1 MSSSTAR
8 SEVRTVVITV
18 LALLCIGPVG
28 TSFALLLNFL
38 PTEFSA
44 TQNLHSA
51 TTVAL
56 VLWLGS
62 ALAGVL
68 AVFLH
73 TRRRA
78 VPALLATVLFACVYV
93 PGANMVWL
101 QFTFGCW
108 LALVAVAL
116 AAFGLRKHE
125 T

>member
-1 MSSSTAR
+1 MTSSNAR
-8 SEVRTVVITV
+8 SEVRTAAIAV

-28 TSFALLLNFL
+28 TGLDLLFNFL
-38 PTEFSA
+38 PSEFSA
-44 TQNLHSA
+44 TQSLHSA

-78 VPALLATVLFACVYV
+78 VPAFLATVLFACIYV

-116 AAFGLRKHE
+116 AAFGFRKHE